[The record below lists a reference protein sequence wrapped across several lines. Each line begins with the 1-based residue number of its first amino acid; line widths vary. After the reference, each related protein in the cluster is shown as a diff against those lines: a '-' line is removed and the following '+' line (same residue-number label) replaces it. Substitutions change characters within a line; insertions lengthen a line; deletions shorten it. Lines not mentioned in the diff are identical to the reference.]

1 MNEDTKLAKIAL
13 MSGRFENG
21 RVGERGNYLFN
32 VDTRCKSRKLVVPKD
47 SSLAPHFVTFF
58 YFSLSP
64 YTKATLAVDIKTRSH
79 QNKVPT
85 FYLRVFSFSTFEGPI
100 FWAAL

>member
-21 RVGERGNYLFN
+21 RVSERGNYLFN

-47 SSLAPHFVTFF
+47 SSLASHFVTFF
-58 YFSLSP
+58 YFSLSLLHQSNSSG
-64 YTKATLAVDIKTRSH
+64 AC

-85 FYLRVFSFSTFEGPI
+85 FYLRVFSSSTFEGPI
-100 FWAAL
+100 FRAAL